1 MSYLLGI
8 EETLARLT
16 EELAEVCRDYCNVT
30 WDEILN
36 VARVPVDSAW
46 RQPGSMF
53 YHPDICEV
61 PDAIPFPLTFTQ
73 ETSEQPLITQAAL
86 PLPEAL
92 KGPSQTSDQ
101 G

>member
-1 MSYLLGI
+1 
-8 EETLARLT
+8 
-16 EELAEVCRDYCNVT
+16 
-30 WDEILN
+30 
-36 VARVPVDSAW
+36 
-46 RQPGSMF
+46 MF

-86 PLPEAL
+86 PFHEAL